1 MTAFRI
7 SQPIRE
13 KLELFDVV
21 VGTATQPAW
30 LRWNYAKDA
39 ANPKTETSPWEIQL
53 YPNVPFPAINAKP
66 LATGFGA
73 TPDLAV
79 ESALSSPAVR
89 YRQDSGLFTALY
101 RLEVE
106 VSALNWSSLIL
117 RNRLNAPAPRTYR
130 GSWDDEFDED
140 DIPF

>member
-73 TPDLAV
+73 SPDLAV

-89 YRQDSGLFTALY
+89 YRSGLSAALY
-101 RLEVE
+101 QLDAAVGALTWASCVLRHRIDPPQRLP
-106 VSALNWSSLIL
+106 WSSSLQW
-117 RNRLNAPAPRTYR
+117 T
-130 GSWDDEFDED
+130 DDLDD

>member
-7 SQPIRE
+7 SQEARDR
-13 KLELFDVV
+13 LELFDVV

-30 LRWNYAKDA
+30 LRWNYAREA
-39 ANPKTETSPWEIQL
+39 ADPKTDKSPWEIQL

-73 TPDLAV
+73 TPDAAI
-79 ESALSSPAVR
+79 ESALSSPSVR
-89 YRQDSGLFTALY
+89 YRSGLHAALY
-101 RLEVE
+101 RLEAE
-106 VSALNWSSLIL
+106 LGALTWSCAVKRSRLDPPKLPWSSG
-117 RNRLNAPAPRTYR
+117 YR
-130 GSWDDEFDED
+130 WTDELDD